1 MWDADCDN
9 SVVWAD
15 RSRRTK
21 GGVACYW
28 RVRSQIGS
36 VESRK
41 ADIDA
46 AIWTCIGIMPQCIEV
61 VEIMGA
67 FKCSPISMHPHSI
80 VNSKEDDW

>member
-1 MWDADCDN
+1 MSLCSHSAVSFIALLYRIRDADCEN
-9 SVVWAD
+9 SIVWAD

-28 RVRSQIGS
+28 RVRSEIGS

-46 AIWTCIGIMPQCIEV
+46 AIWTCIGT
-61 VEIMGA
+61 
-67 FKCSPISMHPHSI
+67 MH
-80 VNSKEDDW
+80 